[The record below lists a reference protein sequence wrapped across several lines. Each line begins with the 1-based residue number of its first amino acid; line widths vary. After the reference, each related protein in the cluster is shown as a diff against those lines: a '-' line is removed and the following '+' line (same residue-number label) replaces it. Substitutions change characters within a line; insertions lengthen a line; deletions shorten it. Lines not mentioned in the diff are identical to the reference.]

1 MRSKE
6 QERSDFALQQLQPM
20 IAGNHGGVD
29 KDLSTFIVG
38 TPTMILQNG
47 LGQTM
52 AFLLSKCDGK
62 FNDNEKP
69 SSDKFKYLFTFKA
82 IAGWSNK
89 INSSIGVSPEKFFS
103 ELSKIEQQD
112 YLTLQEEALK
122 MLQWLKRY
130 AKAFQ
135 KG

>member
-6 QERSDFALQQLQPM
+6 QKRSDYALQQLNPFM
-20 IAGNHGGVD
+20 NGTGRGVD
-29 KDLSTFIVG
+29 KDLATFIVG

-47 LGQTM
+47 FGQTM
-52 AFLLSKCDGK
+52 AFLLAKCEGK
-62 FNDNEKP
+62 EDSTNKHYFI
-69 SSDKFKYLFTFKA
+69 FKA
-82 IAGWSNK
+82 IAGWSHI
-89 INSSIGVSPEKFFS
+89 INSTVPESAQNFFQVVSN
-103 ELSKIEQQD
+103 LEQQK

-135 KG
+135 RGE